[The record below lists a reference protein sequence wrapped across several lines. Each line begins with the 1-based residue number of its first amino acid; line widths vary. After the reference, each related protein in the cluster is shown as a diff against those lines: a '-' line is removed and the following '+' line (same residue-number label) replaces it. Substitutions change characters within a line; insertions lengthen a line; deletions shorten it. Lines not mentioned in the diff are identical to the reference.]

1 MEKTEIKKP
10 IVLVGLM
17 GSGKS
22 TIGYRLA
29 KKLRMDFVDTDNLV
43 EEKVGCSI
51 SEIFKYAGE
60 DFFKQKESEILKQ
73 VMIDKPCVIST
84 GGGTFIVEE
93 NRKLIMEKGISIWLK
108 ADYSV
113 ILERVSKRNT
123 RPHLEVGDKAETVKK
138 LIENSYPI
146 YASANISINSDEG
159 PHMLIV
165 DSIIQQLKEFN

>member
-1 MEKTEIKKP
+1 MKKP

-29 KKLRMDFVDTDNLV
+29 KKLHLNFVDTDNLV
-43 EEKVGCSI
+43 EERVGCSI

-60 DFFKQKESEILKQ
+60 DFFKKKESEILRE
-73 VMIDKPCVIST
+73 VMVSKPCVIST
-84 GGGTFIVEE
+84 GGGTFLEEE
-93 NRKLIMEKGISIWLK
+93 NRNLILNNSVSIWLK
-108 ADYSV
+108 ADSNV

-123 RPHLEVGDKAETVKK
+123 RPHLEVGDKAETIRK
-138 LIENSYPI
+138 LIDESYPI
-146 YASANISINSDEG
+146 YAMANININSDEG

-165 DSIIQQLKEFN
+165 DSIINQLKEFN